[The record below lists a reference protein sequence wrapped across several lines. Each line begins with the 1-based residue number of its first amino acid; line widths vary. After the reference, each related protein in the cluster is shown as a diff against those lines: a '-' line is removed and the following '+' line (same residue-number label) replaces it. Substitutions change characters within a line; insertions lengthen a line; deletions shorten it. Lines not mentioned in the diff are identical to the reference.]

1 MLNIFLSYARAD
13 LAPVLAIEQGCAR
26 LAFLFGGIK
35 ISSTVAK
42 GGQRWPK
49 TLGEAIAARDYLLLC
64 WSKSPRRLGVRY
76 KSQHVAAV
84 GFTLGFLHHPTYDW
98 MVE

>member
-42 GGQRWPK
+42 GGQRPWERP
-49 TLGEAIAARDYLLLC
+49 
-64 WSKSPRRLGVRY
+64 SPPGITSSCVGR
-76 KSQHVAAV
+76 KAHV
-84 GFTLGFLHHPTYDW
+84 DW
-98 MVE
+98 G